1 MVRVKSISNV
11 TVNLSNE
18 VVHVAVGVI
27 ARGDE
32 IFITLRPDD
41 VHQGGK
47 WEFPGGKV
55 EEGETV
61 LQALRRELAEEVGIT
76 VNHSEP
82 VIVITHDYGDKQVKL
97 DVHRVKD
104 FAGEPHGKEG
114 QASRWVNVKS
124 LNANDFPEANVPII
138 SALQE

>member
-1 MVRVKSISNV
+1 MK
-11 TVNLSNE
+11 

-27 ARGDE
+27 ARGDD

-124 LNANDFPEANVPII
+124 LNANDFPEANIPII
-138 SALQE
+138 SALQK

>member
-1 MVRVKSISNV
+1 MK
-11 TVNLSNE
+11 

-27 ARGDE
+27 ARGDD

-61 LQALRRELAEEVGIT
+61 LQALRRELTEEVGIT

-97 DVHRVKD
+97 DVHRVND
-104 FAGEPHGKEG
+104 FTGEPHGKEG

-124 LNANDFPEANVPII
+124 LNANDFPEANIPII
-138 SALQE
+138 SALQ

>member
-1 MVRVKSISNV
+1 MK
-11 TVNLSNE
+11 

-27 ARGDE
+27 ARGND

-61 LQALRRELAEEVGIT
+61 LQALTRELAEEVGIL

-97 DVHRVKD
+97 DVHRVYD

-114 QASRWVNVKS
+114 QQSRWVNVKA
-124 LNANDFPEANVPII
+124 LHAADFPEANVPII
-138 SALQE
+138 TELQSL

>member
-1 MVRVKSISNV
+1 MK
-11 TVNLSNE
+11 

-41 VHQGGK
+41 AHQGGK

>member
-1 MVRVKSISNV
+1 MK
-11 TVNLSNE
+11 

-27 ARGDE
+27 ARGDD

-97 DVHRVKD
+97 DVHRVND
-104 FAGEPHGKEG
+104 FTGEPHGKEG

-124 LNANDFPEANVPII
+124 LNANEFPEANIPII

>member
-1 MVRVKSISNV
+1 MK
-11 TVNLSNE
+11 

-104 FAGEPHGKEG
+104 FTGEPHGKEG

>member
-1 MVRVKSISNV
+1 MK
-11 TVNLSNE
+11 

-27 ARGDE
+27 ARGND

-61 LQALRRELAEEVGIT
+61 LQALTRELAEEVGIL

-97 DVHRVKD
+97 DVIASMTLLDNLMVKK
-104 FAGEPHGKEG
+104 GNNRGGLVYRRLTPKT
-114 QASRWVNVKS
+114 SRKRTFRS
-124 LNANDFPEANVPII
+124 
-138 SALQE
+138 

>member
-1 MVRVKSISNV
+1 MK
-11 TVNLSNE
+11 

-41 VHQGGK
+41 AHQGGK

-124 LNANDFPEANVPII
+124 LNANDFPEANIPII
-138 SALQE
+138 SALQ

>member
-1 MVRVKSISNV
+1 MK
-11 TVNLSNE
+11 

-76 VNHSEP
+76 VNQSEP

-124 LNANDFPEANVPII
+124 LNANDFPEANIPII
-138 SALQE
+138 SALQ

>member
-1 MVRVKSISNV
+1 MK
-11 TVNLSNE
+11 

-47 WEFPGGKV
+47 WEFPDGKV

>member
-1 MVRVKSISNV
+1 MK
-11 TVNLSNE
+11 
-18 VVHVAVGVI
+18 VVHDAVGVI
-27 ARGDE
+27 VRGDE

-61 LQALRRELAEEVGIT
+61 LQALKRELAEEVGIT

-97 DVHRVKD
+97 DVHRVND
-104 FAGEPHGKEG
+104 FTGEPHGKEG

-124 LNANDFPEANVPII
+124 LNANDFPEANIPII

>member
-1 MVRVKSISNV
+1 MK
-11 TVNLSNE
+11 

-41 VHQGGK
+41 VHQGGN

>member
-1 MVRVKSISNV
+1 MK
-11 TVNLSNE
+11 

-41 VHQGGK
+41 GHQGGK

-97 DVHRVKD
+97 DVHRVND
-104 FAGEPHGKEG
+104 FTGEPHGKEG

-124 LNANDFPEANVPII
+124 LNASDFPEANIPII
-138 SALQE
+138 SALQK

>member
-1 MVRVKSISNV
+1 MKV
-11 TVNLSNE
+11 VN
-18 VVHVAVGVI
+18 VAVGVI

-32 IFITLRPDD
+32 IFITLRPDN

-55 EEGETV
+55 EASETV
-61 LQALRRELAEEVGIT
+61 LQALKRELAEEVGIS

-97 DVHRVKD
+97 DVHRVCD
-104 FAGEPHGKEG
+104 FTGEPHGKEG
-114 QASRWVNVKS
+114 QASRWVNINA
-124 LNANDFPEANVPII
+124 LNPEDFPEANVPII
-138 SALQE
+138 KALQK

>member
-1 MVRVKSISNV
+1 MK
-11 TVNLSNE
+11 

-32 IFITLRPDD
+32 IFITLRPAD

>member
-1 MVRVKSISNV
+1 MK
-11 TVNLSNE
+11 

-55 EEGETV
+55 EPTETV
-61 LQALRRELAEEVGIT
+61 LDALKRELDEEIGIEVGDT
-76 VNHSEP
+76 EP
-82 VIVITHDYGDKQVKL
+82 VIVITHDYGDKVVKL
-97 DVHRVKD
+97 DVHRVTEFD
-104 FAGEPHGKEG
+104 GEPHGKEG
-114 QASRWVNVKS
+114 QLSRWVAVSK
-124 LNANDFPEANVPII
+124 LVDADFPDANVPII
-138 SALQE
+138 RALQNHS

>member
-1 MVRVKSISNV
+1 MK
-11 TVNLSNE
+11 

-27 ARGDE
+27 ARGND
-32 IFITLRPDD
+32 ILITLRPDD

-61 LQALRRELAEEVGIT
+61 LQALTRELAEEVGIL

-97 DVHRVKD
+97 DVHRVYD
-104 FAGEPHGKEG
+104 FAGQPHGKEG
-114 QASRWVNVKS
+114 QQSRWVSVQA
-124 LNANDFPEANVPII
+124 LNPEDFPEANVPII
-138 SALQE
+138 TALQSL